1 MTARN
6 SGSLITDTPIVSLT
20 QLRKQYGTTVALDG
34 IDLRIERP
42 CIFGLVGPDGA
53 GKTTLLRSLVG
64 LVEFEAQRAHVL
76 GYEIVREP
84 YRIRERLGY
93 VPQAFSLYP
102 ELSVLHNLKFFA
114 DVHGVARSD
123 FAQRSE
129 ELLAI
134 AGLED
139 FQTRAAGALSGGM
152 KQKLSIICALIHQP
166 QLLVLDEPNNGV
178 DVIARGEVWD
188 ILRHLQD
195 VTVVMSTG
203 YLDEVERYDELVYLY
218 AGRIQTR
225 GTPHQ
230 VLSGYPYQAYRLIGT
245 EPTSTLAALQQ
256 APWFIRSQLLAGHLV
271 IETTAQAAQVS
282 MALHNLGTSDVWA
295 EPMPPSFELVFT
307 HLTYE
312 AHTAQTA
319 RAEQADD

>member
-1 MTARN
+1 MTA
-6 SGSLITDTPIVSLT
+6 TPIVSLT
-20 QLRKQYGTTVALDG
+20 QLHKQYGTTIALDG
-34 IDLRIERP
+34 IDLCIDRP
-42 CIFGLVGPDGA
+42 CIFGVVGPDGA

-64 LVEFEAQRAHVL
+64 LLEFEADQAQVL
-76 GYEIVREP
+76 GYEIVQEP

-114 DVHGVARSD
+114 DVHGVAHSD

-129 ELLAI
+129 ELLVI

-139 FQTRAAGALSGGM
+139 FQTRESGALSGGM

-188 ILRHLQD
+188 ILRHLQE

-203 YLDEVERYDELVYLY
+203 YLDEAERCDELVYLY
-218 AGRIQTR
+218 EGRIRTR
-225 GTPHQ
+225 GTPQ
-230 VLSGYPYQAYRLIGT
+230 QILSGYPYQAYRLIVN
-245 EPTSTLAALQQ
+245 EPAATLAALRH
-256 APWFIRSQLLAGHLV
+256 APWFIRSQLLAGNLV
-271 IETTAQAAQVS
+271 IETTAEVTQVS
-282 MALHNLGTSDVWA
+282 MALHNLGAADVWVA
-295 EPMPPSFELVFT
+295 PMPPSLELVFP

-312 AHTAQTA
+312 AHEAHAAQTA
-319 RAEQADD
+319 YKVQTND

>member
-1 MTARN
+1 MT
-6 SGSLITDTPIVSLT
+6 TTPIVSLI
-20 QLRKQYGTTVALDG
+20 QLRKQYGPTLALDG
-34 IDLRIERP
+34 IDLCINRP
-42 CIFGLVGPDGA
+42 CIFGVVGPDGA

-64 LVEFEAQRAHVL
+64 LLEFEAEQAQVL

-114 DVHGVARSD
+114 DVHGVTRSD

-129 ELLAI
+129 ELLAL
-134 AGLED
+134 AGLAD
-139 FQTRAAGALSGGM
+139 FQARESGALSGGM

-203 YLDEVERYDELVYLY
+203 YLDEAERCDEVVYLY
-218 AGRIQTR
+218 EGRIRTR
-225 GTPHQ
+225 GTPQ
-230 VLSGYPYQAYRLIGT
+230 EVLLDYPYRAYRLIGN
-245 EPTSTLAALQQ
+245 EPAATLVALRQ

-282 MALHNLGTSDVWA
+282 MALHNLGAADVWV
-295 EPMPPSFELVFT
+295 EPLPPSLELVFT
-307 HLTYE
+307 HLTHE
-312 AHTAQTA
+312 AHAAHTAQET
-319 RAEQADD
+319 QTNG